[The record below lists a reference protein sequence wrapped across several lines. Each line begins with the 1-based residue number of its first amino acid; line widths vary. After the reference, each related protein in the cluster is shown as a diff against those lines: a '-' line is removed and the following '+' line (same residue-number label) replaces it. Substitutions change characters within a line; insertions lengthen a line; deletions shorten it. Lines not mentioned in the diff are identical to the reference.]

1 MTHRIEKVV
10 TILKTMNVNNDAIAT
25 IDKRKMAIKNILTFY
40 PPKEAV
46 CKDQN

>member
-1 MTHRIEKVV
+1 
-10 TILKTMNVNNDAIAT
+10 MNVIVIKKTIEAIT
-25 IDKRKMAIKNILTFY
+25 STNIPICTFY